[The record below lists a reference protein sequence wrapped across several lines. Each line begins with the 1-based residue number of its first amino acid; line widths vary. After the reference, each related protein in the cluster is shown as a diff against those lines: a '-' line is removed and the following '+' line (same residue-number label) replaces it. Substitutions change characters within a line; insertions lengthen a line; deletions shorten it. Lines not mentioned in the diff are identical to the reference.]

1 LSPWLG
7 STWFVA
13 CDARGFAKGPCVTQ
27 RAAPLSI
34 THLSHKERQAGMYV
48 LALIFQ
54 KFQRRWTAPVSFMP
68 RVFRATWAPGCA
80 SLGGLRGRAG
90 YRCRWNPAWL
100 GRSSRFACNCF
111 LHFFSIFFF
120 SGGVAAFS
128 WGSGRR
134 LSPFLIRRLWTGSCY
149 PCEVRIFEKYRGVEP
164 DNENLMGHV
173 IQVPLGHDQGPL
185 LNHIALALYA
195 TAVVFVAL
203 R

>member
-1 LSPWLG
+1 MSG
-7 STWFVA
+7 VSQ
-13 CDARGFAKGPCVTQ
+13 KGPCVTQ

-100 GRSSRFACNCF
+100 DRSSRFACNCF
-111 LHFFSIFFF
+111 SAFLLTFTFFSLGVVPRFFLGKWTTLITF
-120 SGGVAAFS
+120 SNTKTLD
-128 WGSGRR
+128 R
-134 LSPFLIRRLWTGSCY
+134 LMLPLRGPDIR
-149 PCEVRIFEKYRGVEP
+149 K
-164 DNENLMGHV
+164 
-173 IQVPLGHDQGPL
+173 VPRCR
-185 LNHIALALYA
+185 A
-195 TAVVFVAL
+195 
-203 R
+203 